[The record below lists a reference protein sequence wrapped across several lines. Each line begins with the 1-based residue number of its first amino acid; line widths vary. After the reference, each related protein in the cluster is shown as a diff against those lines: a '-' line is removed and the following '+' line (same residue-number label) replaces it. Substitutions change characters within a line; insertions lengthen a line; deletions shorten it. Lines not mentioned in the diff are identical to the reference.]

1 MLKPLNPELKNT
13 MEKIDSLNAREKK
26 WYEGLPGDFWKM
38 EAEYMMEFKDLH
50 RDWPLYSAY
59 CNLERDD
66 LVGKKILDIGAG
78 AAEFAKDAKDMGI
91 DVTVVDPIY
100 FSASG
105 RKLLKKEKLGKEIKN
120 FFLNKPKETP
130 GAVAA
135 FGQDLPFRD
144 KNFDVVS
151 SVYSSFYYAKNPE
164 EDKTEPK
171 LMGHYPGNKERSH
184 VFWQHIDKLK
194 SRGDIE
200 IVLGGPRL
208 SRGHD
213 QDEMRSGDRYF
224 CQRFLQ
230 ITKKIKL
237 YDSVENKQDERAEE
251 KKAACPCT
259 RLYYKTPPGGGVLFI
274 LDG

>member
-1 MLKPLNPELKNT
+1 

-151 SVYSSFYYAKNPE
+151 SVYSSFYYAKSPEDIIKNLDEGLRVLKPGGKMVVFPLLGERLNPE

-251 KKAACPCT
+251 KEAA
-259 RLYYKTPPGGGVLFI
+259 
-274 LDG
+274 